1 MKLRIQGNSLRIRVT
16 RPDLEQL
23 RREQR
28 LVDVLDLGGG
38 SRFEYTLEIV
48 AGDDLDA
55 SLDAGAL
62 HVRLPSRLAQP
73 WYDDAEVGV
82 RGIKAL
88 EGGDELVILIE
99 KDFECLIPREG
110 EDQSDHFPNPAR
122 A

>member
-1 MKLRIQGNSLRIRVT
+1 MRIRVT